1 MGLKV
6 VFKAILAYFLVV
18 TSVLWGLESFGVEGK
33 ASVNRPV
40 QGNLQAP
47 THPPTASPTHPQV
60 QAALDWQLPDHTCG
74 NAPKIISGPAYTN
87 DTHETVT
94 SEVDHYT
101 RSRFE
106 RKKKRWD
113 KCIAKYNKGLIKDF
127 GKLKDSVKHGMTQAQ
142 ANQVLGKLKLIQDTI
157 ASTKP

>member
-6 VFKAILAYFLVV
+6 IFKAILAYLVLM
-18 TSVLWGLESFGVEGK
+18 SAFWGSESFGAEDLS
-33 ASVNRPV
+33 ANRSV
-40 QGNLQAP
+40 QGNLQA
-47 THPPTASPTHPQV
+47 HTHPQV
-60 QAALDWQLPDHTCG
+60 QAALDWQLPGHTCG
-74 NAPKIISGPAYTN
+74 NQPKIITGPAYTN